1 MITKFLNHISNKIG
15 LTDML
20 SILPEFKKKILYF
33 VILSLMVSILD
44 IIGIGFVGLF
54 ILTILKSDL
63 SIFEI
68 FPKILVNFSFTE
80 IIYILCFALILIYF
94 LKGVLSF
101 LIHKKIIFYC
111 YEQQNILRK
120 KYLELFFYDF
130 DTLKGQSFENKI
142 STVIEFIKRVTE

>member
-1 MITKFLNHISNKIG
+1 MT
-15 LTDML
+15 
-20 SILPEFKKKILYF
+20 
-33 VILSLMVSILD
+33 VSILD

-54 ILTILKSDL
+54 ILTILKSEF
-63 SIFEI
+63 SVFEM
-68 FPKILVNFSFTE
+68 FPKIFGDFSFAE
-80 IIYILCFALILIYF
+80 IIYILCFILILIYF

-130 DTLKGQSFENKI
+130 ETLKGRNGD
-142 STVIEFIKRVTE
+142 